1 MVKHFLALAFACS
14 IAFSQATAES
24 YPTKPITIVVPF
36 AAGGPNDVLARLV
49 AEPMSRVLNQPVLIE
64 NVVGAGGT
72 IGSTRALKAQPDG
85 YTLLSGNL
93 GSLGAAFELYKK
105 LQYRP
110 SDISSIGMIAGTPNF
125 LVVRKDFPAKTLREF
140 IAHAKANPSKV
151 TIGSTGL
158 GSNAH
163 LVCLFLENLT
173 EVEFRHIP
181 YRGTAPAINDLVG
194 GQIDGMCDSAPN
206 VVPQVLGGNVRALV
220 VAQAG
225 RIAAAPDVRS
235 AGEAGLPAFDIL
247 GWNALV
253 VPSKTPKEIVAKLS
267 AALKAALND
276 PATRKR
282 IEDLGAIPPQPAEAS
297 PEWMDAFL
305 RSQASLW
312 GKAVKAS
319 GVSLD

>member
-1 MVKHFLALAFACS
+1 MIKHFLALVLTCS
-14 IAFSQATAES
+14 IATSQATAES

-49 AEPMSRVLNQPVLIE
+49 AEPMSRRLNQPILIE

-72 IGSTRALKAQPDG
+72 IGSSRAIKARPDG

-105 LQYRP
+105 LPYGP

-125 LVVRKDFPAKTLREF
+125 LVVRKDFPAKTLSEF
-140 IAHAKANPSKV
+140 IAHANANPGKV
-151 TIGSTGL
+151 TIGNAGL

-163 LVCLFLENLT
+163 
-173 EVEFRHIP
+173 
-181 YRGTAPAINDLVG
+181 DLVG

-206 VVPQVLGGNVRALV
+206 VVPQVLAGNVRALV
-220 VAQAG
+220 VAQAS

-235 AGEAGLPAFDIL
+235 AGEAGLPAFEIL

-253 VPSKTPKEIVAKLS
+253 VPSRTPKEIVAKLS
-267 AALKAALND
+267 DALKDALND

-305 RSQASLW
+305 RSQANLW